1 MKTGNPDMLTHQPS
15 ILIVEDEAGPREA
28 LKTILAPYYNLY
40 TVDRAEIAL
49 QIIGQQPID
58 LLTLDLKLPGQQ
70 GMDFLRDLRQQ
81 GSEVEAIIITGFGS
95 LQSAI
100 DAIRYGVSAYILK
113 PFNVTELLTVVNQ
126 AMERRHQIHSLRNAL
141 QAFGHLW
148 TSGSDIQT
156 AIRNIEILLGAKN
169 PDLAQHAGRVNF
181 YASLL
186 AEHLDLSLQQKEAIQ
201 FGAYLH
207 DIGKIGINDRLLL
220 GTKHPSSQDQEL
232 LQCHPILGEQMMQA
246 LPCPPD
252 AGTIIRHHHERFDG
266 TGYPDGLQGEQIPLL
281 ARMVG
286 LANKFDNLVTGQSGC
301 CGAIAIPEAREF
313 VRREAG
319 SEFDPTLADLF
330 AKVVW

>member
-1 MKTGNPDMLTHQPS
+1 MNFGNPDTLTHQPS
-15 ILIVEDEAGPREA
+15 ILIVEDEEGPREA
-28 LKTILAPYYNLY
+28 LKTILSPYYNLY

-49 QIIGQQPID
+49 HIIDQQPID

-70 GMDFLRDLRQQ
+70 GMEFLCDLRQK
-81 GSEVEAIIITGFGS
+81 GSEAEVIIITGFGS

-100 DAIRYGVSAYILK
+100 NAIRYGISAYILK
-113 PFNVTELLTVVNQ
+113 PFNVTELLGVVNQ
-126 AMERRHQIHSLRNAL
+126 ALERRHRIHSLRSAL

-148 TSGSDIQT
+148 TSGSDIKS

-186 AEHLDLSLQQKEAIQ
+186 AEHLELSLQQKEAIQ

-220 GTKHPSSQDQEL
+220 GTKPLASQDQEL
-232 LQCHPILGEQMMQA
+232 VKCHPILGEQMMQA
-246 LPCPPD
+246 LPCPPNV
-252 AGTIIRHHHERFDG
+252 GTIIRHHHERFDG
-266 TGYPDGLQGEQIPLL
+266 TGYPDGLQGEHIPFL
-281 ARMVG
+281 ARLVS
-286 LANKFDNLVTGQSGC
+286 LANTFDNLVTGHAG

-319 SEFDPTLADLF
+319 LEFDPALADLF